1 MKAKITKFDE
11 ELVAN
16 TRRFLEAAEKNPD
29 SRAVLERFDYSKEE
43 HERGHELVR
52 DAELAFEWERQGKAW
67 NFLSPTP
74 ERRAAEARAWHAE
87 AIRRYVQSRLKAA
100 EQAAGWTE
108 GPAYGWSL
116 RRKLTLGTLL
126 ALREAASVASP
137 QVWMELRAELAKNL
151 EAARGERPAGA
162 PPPKDTV
169 LVELRGWY
177 ERWHLLA
184 HRVFRGRNDLLAPFG
199 LVSGKAPPRLR
210 GKAAKIKY
218 GESAASALPGAPT
231 SSPVVDD
238 DDDEA
243 ADDAAASEAAAP
255 KPSAPVAAD
264 RSKSLPIV
272 R

>member
-1 MKAKITKFDE
+1 MKAKITQYDE
-11 ELVAN
+11 ELVVNA
-16 TRRFLEAAEKNPD
+16 RRFLEAAEKNPD
-29 SRAVLERFDYSKEE
+29 SRAVLERFGYSKEE
-43 HERGHELVR
+43 HDRGHVLVR
-52 DAELAFEWERQGKAW
+52 DAVRAFEWERDGKAW

-74 ERRAAEARAWHAE
+74 ERRAQEARAWHAE
-87 AIRRYVQSRLKAA
+87 ALRRHAQSCFRAA
-100 EQAAGWTE
+100 EQAAGWTGD
-108 GPAYGWSL
+108 GPSRSWSL

-126 ALREAASVASP
+126 ALREAAGAASP
-137 QVWMELRAELAKNL
+137 AFFIEAREELKRNL
-151 EAARGERPAGA
+151 EAARGERPEGA

-218 GESAASALPGAPT
+218 GESAASAMPGAVQ
-231 SSPVVDD
+231 SSVDED

-243 ADDAAASEAAAP
+243 DAAEGAACEAPAP
-255 KPSAPVAAD
+255 KPVAPPAD

>member
-1 MKAKITKFDE
+1 MKATITKFDE
-11 ELVAN
+11 ELCAN
-16 TRRFLEAAEKNPD
+16 TRRFLEAAEKSPD
-29 SRAVLERFDYSKEE
+29 SRAVLERFGYSKEE

-52 DAELAFEWERQGKAW
+52 DAELAFQWEREGKAW

-74 ERRAAEARAWHAE
+74 ERRIAEARAWHAE
-87 AIRRYVQSRLKAA
+87 AIRRHVQSRLKAA

-108 GPAYGWSL
+108 GPAHGWSL
-116 RRKLTLGTLL
+116 RKKLTLGTLL
-126 ALREAASVASP
+126 ALREAAGTASP
-137 QVWMELRAELAKNL
+137 QFWMEQRAALAKNL

-218 GESAASALPGAPT
+218 GESAASAMPGGAT
-231 SSPVVDD
+231 SSPVD
-238 DDDEA
+238 DDDEDEA
-243 ADDAAASEAAAP
+243 VDADAACEAPAP
-255 KPSAPVAAD
+255 KPASVPAERA
-264 RSKSLPIV
+264 KSLPIV